1 MGSYSWPY
9 IGSIS
14 YSSQLAAANGLSW
27 FTLMLSQTLL
37 QVDASNVAVNFGF
50 FFLVNSLGTIY
61 FYWRVKYTE
70 GCTFDQLKKLYAPES
85 IEVGKLLFEDGD
97 FN

>member
-1 MGSYSWPY
+1 
-9 IGSIS
+9 
-14 YSSQLAAANGLSW
+14 
-27 FTLMLSQTLL
+27 
-37 QVDASNVAVNFGF
+37 
-50 FFLVNSLGTIY
+50 
-61 FYWRVKYTE
+61 VKYTE